1 MKKPPMESGGSTSDA
16 DTASVRVL
24 LIAAE
29 RLLPDDARERLEAR
43 GFSLTTVSDGS
54 SAISVLRAH
63 HVDIVLLDLVLPD
76 MDGIALLAAIRA
88 ARPRLPVIA
97 LTAAD
102 ADELRLMGFARGA
115 DDCVSKPFSLA
126 ELTARMESRL
136 RWRMEIDT
144 LEAGPL
150 ALDMSSNR
158 VTLGHQVVALSPR
171 EGTLLATLLSHA
183 GEVLSR
189 EALLRLVRGLE
200 FDPRS
205 NVVDVNVSALR
216 RKLGRGVIETV
227 RGCGYRLRVSA
238 LTPSPEHE
246 SGGPRLLAAGTA
258 ASRNGRTPLT

>member
-1 MKKPPMESGGSTSDA
+1 MEVGRSTSEGDPA
-16 DTASVRVL
+16 AVRVL
-24 LIAAE
+24 LVAAE
-29 RLLPDDARERLEAR
+29 RLLPADAGERFASR
-43 GFSLTTVSDGS
+43 GFSVTTVSDGA
-54 SAISVLRAH
+54 SAIGLLRAH
-63 HVDIVLLDLVLPD
+63 HVDLVLLDLVLPD

-102 ADELRLMGFARGA
+102 AEDLRLAGFARGA

-126 ELTARMESRL
+126 ELMARMEARL

-158 VTLGHQVVALSPR
+158 ATLGERVVALSPR
-171 EGTLLATLLSHA
+171 EGTLLATFLGHA

-189 EALLRLVRGLE
+189 EALLRLVWELE

-205 NVVDVNVSALR
+205 NVVDVNVAALR
-216 RKLGRGVIETV
+216 RKLGPDVIETV
-227 RGCGYRLRVSA
+227 RGRGYRLRVST
-238 LTPSPEHE
+238 LTS
-246 SGGPRLLAAGTA
+246 SSARA
-258 ASRNGRTPLT
+258 RTG